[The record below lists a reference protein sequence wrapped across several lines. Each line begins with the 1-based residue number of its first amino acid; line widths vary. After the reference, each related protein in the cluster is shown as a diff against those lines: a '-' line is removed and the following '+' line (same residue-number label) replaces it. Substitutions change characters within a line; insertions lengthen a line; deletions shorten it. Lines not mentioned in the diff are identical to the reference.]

1 MPESFATFLP
11 YSVSRTGLEPV
22 ITLGGSLSFGITN
35 FSWHTGTSLGASRTI
50 PKAEQMQEL
59 EDLADSTK
67 QPTLTGSPTRL
78 NDDSWGVRVVGEATV
93 GAAVQVRTR
102 SGKTWLAEIE
112 AVLWTGEDRTTGD
125 KIALCRTV
133 RDRKPS
139 SDTQPPANPL
149 IDAGSEVARLARE
162 FAGNEDDR
170 NRTRLLD
177 AIRDLCTRLGV
188 SIDFHPAGGSRPT
201 HDSRLDEPP
210 PLSDDDIPF

>member
-1 MPESFATFLP
+1 M
-11 YSVSRTGLEPV
+11 
-22 ITLGGSLSFGITN
+22 
-35 FSWHTGTSLGASRTI
+35 
-50 PKAEQMQEL
+50 
-59 EDLADSTK
+59 ADTTK

-112 AVLWTGEDRTTGD
+112 AVLWTGKDRNTGD

-133 RDRKPS
+133 RDRRPS
-139 SDTQPPANPL
+139 SDTPPPNPV
-149 IDAGSEVARLARE
+149 IEAGSEVARLARE

-177 AIRDLCTRLGV
+177 AIRDLCTRIGTSV
-188 SIDFHPAGGSRPT
+188 DFQTAGGGRLP
-201 HDSRLDEPP
+201 HDSRFDEPP